1 MPELKA
7 SVIIPTHNRAP
18 ILSHCLNYLSHQ
30 TTKDYEIIVID
41 DASCDSTTEQI
52 ALCQSRMPNLKYI
65 KLNNRVGP
73 YVARNIGIKEAKGEI
88 IVFLDSD
95 VIVHTR
101 FVQDHIQIHDR
112 KANIYVQGM
121 VKHIRSMGQVN
132 FRFYYPNALCVGT
145 FITQNV
151 SVKKEWIDRIGGFE
165 EFGSKIGYKDVD
177 MGLRLRQIGIRG
189 VHAILKC
196 KAYHIDGNPANANLQ
211 DYFLKHQERGLNAV
225 FFLDRHGKL
234 GERFAHPRKAVY
246 IARLFQTDKWAEKGF
261 KFLIATRDS
270 PILPLF
276 PICKALIKYHYRA
289 KGVLEAQSK
298 KAL

>member
-1 MPELKA
+1 MSELKA
-7 SVIIPTHNRAP
+7 SVIIPTSNRAH
-18 ILSHCLNYLSHQ
+18 ILKDCLTYLSRQ

-41 DASCDSTTEQI
+41 DASQDETPLLISAFSIQHS
-52 ALCQSRMPNLKYI
+52 ALRYI
-65 KLNNRVGP
+65 RLNKRVGP
-73 YVARNIGIKEAKGEI
+73 YVARNIGIKEARGEVI
-88 IVFLDSD
+88 IFLDSD

-121 VKHIRSMGQVN
+121 VKHIRSIRQVN
-132 FRFYYPNALCVGT
+132 FRFYYPNALCIGT

-151 SVKKEWIDRIGGFE
+151 SVRKEWIDRVGGFE
-165 EFGSKIGYKDVD
+165 AFGSKIGYKDVD

-189 VHAILKC
+189 VHAILRC
-196 KAYHIDGNPANANLQ
+196 KAYHIDGNPANSNLQ
-211 DYFLKHQERGLNAV
+211 EYFLKHQERGLNAV

-234 GERFAHPRKAVY
+234 GERFAHPRKAIY
-246 IARLFQTDKWAEKGF
+246 IAKLFQTDRWAEKGI
-261 KFLIATRDS
+261 KFLISTRDS

-289 KGVLEAQSK
+289 KGALEAQSK